1 MDQDQGKNKTRIQP
15 ELSALTAAPV
25 SSRTLDS
32 LSRIVREVSF
42 AANLEEALQVIVVQ
56 TRKIMAVDVC
66 SVYLTESDGSH
77 VLMAT
82 RGLHPDAVGQ
92 VRLIRGEGLVGL
104 VAERAEPVNLE
115 NAAAHH
121 RFKFIPC
128 SGEEPFRAFLGVP
141 VLHQRELLGVLVVQ
155 QKAER
160 QFNEADVSF
169 LFTLAAQLAGVI
181 AHAKA
186 SGALQRPKGSQNTN
200 VPAPQYITGI
210 SGAPGVALGK
220 GVVVYSAADLD
231 TVPKRRSVD
240 PKEEERVFRLAVEHV
255 SQEMQSLGNHLER
268 PLAHEYHALLKA
280 YAMLAGSQSL
290 VETAVERIRAGE
302 WAPSAFSAVIKEQA
316 RRFEAMED
324 PYLRERAN
332 DLREIGRRIL
342 GYLQDAAPV
351 NIEYPENTIL
361 IGENLSAMDLA
372 EVPIER
378 LAGVISAHGSGFS
391 HVAILAHAMGIP
403 AVMGI
408 SKGSIGQLDQRKLIL
423 DGYQGRVYLEPSALV
438 RREFARLAR
447 EERQLTEELKCLRDL
462 PADTLDG
469 FRVHLY
475 ANVGLL
481 ADIEPSLAVGAEGVG
496 LYRTELPFMVRDRFP
511 TEEEQYGMYRQ
522 LLQAFAPR
530 PVVLR
535 VLDVGGD
542 KFLPYFS
549 IQEANPFLGW
559 RGIRVI
565 LDHPEI
571 FLTQVRAA
579 LRAAEGLDNL
589 NLLLPMISGVSEL
602 EEATCLVQQAYD
614 ELKNEGIQVIWPRM
628 GVMIEVPAAVYQAD
642 ALARRVDFLSIGTND
657 LAQYLLAVDRNN
669 ERVVRLYNSLHPAV
683 LTAIQRVVEIG
694 HQYYKPVSVC
704 GEMAG
709 EPTATV
715 LLLGMGVDS
724 LSVNIGDLP
733 RVKWVIRNFNQQ
745 QAKELLSRA
754 LQEEKPEPIYELLCK
769 AIDSLG
775 LGGLIRAGK

>member
-1 MDQDQGKNKTRIQP
+1 MNQDRGKNTTGTQP
-15 ELSALTAAPV
+15 ERSTLTAAPA
-25 SSRTLDS
+25 SFRTLDS
-32 LSRIVREVSF
+32 LSRIVREVSL
-42 AANLEEALQVIVVQ
+42 AANLEEALQVIVIQ

-82 RGLHPDAVGQ
+82 QGLHPDAVGQ
-92 VRLIRGEGLVGL
+92 VRLVSGEGLVGL

-115 NAAAHH
+115 NAATHP
-121 RFKFIPC
+121 RFKFIPG

-141 VLHQRELLGVLVVQ
+141 VLHQRELLGVLVAQ
-155 QKAER
+155 QKAAR

-181 AHAKA
+181 AHARA
-186 SGALQRPKGSQNTN
+186 IGALRRPKSGRNANTSGR
-200 VPAPQYITGI
+200 YITGI
-210 SGAPGVALGK
+210 PGAPGVALGK
-220 GVVVYSAADLD
+220 GIVIYSAADLD
-231 TVPKRRSVD
+231 TVPERQTVD

-268 PLAHEYHALLKA
+268 PLAHEYRALLKA

-324 PYLRERAN
+324 SYLRERAN

-351 NIEYPENTIL
+351 NVEYPENTIL

-372 EVPIER
+372 EVPTER

-408 SKGSIGQLDQRKLIL
+408 SKGNIGQLDQRKLIL
-423 DGYQGRVYLEPSALV
+423 DGYQGRVYLEPSVPV

-447 EERQLTEELKCLRDL
+447 EERQLTEELKCLREL
-462 PADTLDG
+462 PAETLDG

-535 VLDVGGD
+535 VLDIGGD
-542 KFLPYFS
+542 KFLSYFS
-549 IQEANPFLGW
+549 IQETNPFLGW
-559 RGIRVI
+559 RGIRVV

-589 NLLLPMISGVSEL
+589 NLLLPMISRVSEL
-602 EEATCLVQQAYD
+602 EEATCLVRQAYD
-614 ELKNEGIQVIWPRM
+614 ELKNEGIQVMWPRM
-628 GVMIEVPAAVYQAD
+628 GAMIEVPAAVYQAD

-669 ERVVRLYNSLHPAV
+669 ERVVGLYNSLHPAV
-683 LTAIQRVVEIG
+683 LLAILKVVEVG
-694 HQYYKPVSVC
+694 RRYHKPVSVC

-709 EPTATV
+709 EPTAAV
-715 LLLGMGVDS
+715 LLLGMGVDN
-724 LSVNIGDLP
+724 LSINIGDLP
-733 RVKWVIRNFNQQ
+733 RVKWVIRNFSQEH
-745 QAKELLSRA
+745 AKELLNRA
-754 LQEEKPEPIYELLCK
+754 LQEEKPEPIHEMLFK
-769 AIDSLG
+769 ALDGLG

>member
-1 MDQDQGKNKTRIQP
+1 MNQDRGKSTIGTQP
-15 ELSALTAAPV
+15 ELSALTAAPI

-32 LSRIVREVSF
+32 LSRIVREVSL
-42 AANLEEALQVIVVQ
+42 AANLEEALQVIVIQ

-66 SVYLTESDGSH
+66 SVYLTESDGSN

-82 RGLHPDAVGQ
+82 QGLHADAVGQ
-92 VRLIRGEGLVGL
+92 VRLIPGEGLVGL
-104 VAERAEPVNLE
+104 VAERAEPVNIE
-115 NAAAHH
+115 NAAAHP
-121 RFKFIPC
+121 RFKFIPG

-141 VLHQRELLGVLVVQ
+141 VLHQRELLGVLVAQ
-155 QKAER
+155 QKAAR
-160 QFNEADVSF
+160 QFDEADVSF

-181 AHAKA
+181 AHARA
-186 SGALQRPKGSQNTN
+186 IGVLQKSKDSRNAN
-200 VPAPQYITGI
+200 APGRYITGI
-210 SGAPGVALGK
+210 PGAPGVALGK
-220 GVVVYSAADLD
+220 GVVIYSAADLD
-231 TVPKRRSVD
+231 TVPERQAVD
-240 PKEEERVFRLAVEHV
+240 LKEEERIFRLAVEHV
-255 SQEMQSLGNHLER
+255 SQEMRSLGNQLER
-268 PLAHEYHALLKA
+268 PLAHEYRALLKA

-290 VETAVERIRAGE
+290 VEATVERIRAGE

-324 PYLRERAN
+324 SYLRERAN

-351 NIEYPENTIL
+351 NLEYPENTIL

-391 HVAILAHAMGIP
+391 HVAILAHALGIP
-403 AVMGI
+403 AIMGI
-408 SKGSIGQLDQRKLIL
+408 SKGNIGQLDQRKLIL
-423 DGYQGRVYLEPSALV
+423 DGYQGRVYLEPGAPV

-462 PADTLDG
+462 PAVTLDG

-481 ADIEPSLAVGAEGVG
+481 ADIEPSLAAGAEGVG

-511 TEEEQYGMYRQ
+511 TEEEQYAMYRQ

-559 RGIRVI
+559 RGIRVV

-579 LRAAEGLDNL
+579 LRAAEGLNNL

-602 EEATCLVQQAYD
+602 EEATCLVRQAYD
-614 ELKNEGIQVIWPRM
+614 ELKNEGIQVTWPRM
-628 GVMIEVPAAVYQAD
+628 GAMIEVPAAVYQAE

-669 ERVVRLYNSLHPAV
+669 ERVVGLYNSLHPAV
-683 LTAIQRVVEIG
+683 LAAIVKVVEIG
-694 HQYYKPVSVC
+694 HHYQKPVSVC

-709 EPTATV
+709 EPTAAV

-724 LSVNIGDLP
+724 LSITIGDLP
-733 RVKWVIRNFNQQ
+733 RIKWIIRNFSQK
-745 QAKELLSRA
+745 QAEELLNRA
-754 LQEEKPEPIYELLCK
+754 LQEEKPEPIHEILYK
-769 AIDSLG
+769 ALDRLG